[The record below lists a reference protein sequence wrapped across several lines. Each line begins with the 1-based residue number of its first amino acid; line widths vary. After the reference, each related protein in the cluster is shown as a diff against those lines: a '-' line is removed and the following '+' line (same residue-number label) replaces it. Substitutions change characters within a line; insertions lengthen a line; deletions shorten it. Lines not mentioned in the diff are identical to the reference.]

1 MRLED
6 AALSL
11 DVLDDL
17 HVELAAVGT
26 ADGGGEGLVGDPLG
40 GGTGSGLLHH
50 AVNLLEGQT
59 LGLRDKEPRVDDFF
73 ERVSTI
79 DKSRSGVER
88 VLTGT
93 GAQTTPNEENGRFK
107 VTLVL
112 VDLD

>member
-50 AVNLLEGQT
+50 AVNLLEG
-59 LGLRDKEPRVDDFF
+59 
-73 ERVSTI
+73 
-79 DKSRSGVER
+79 
-88 VLTGT
+88 
-93 GAQTTPNEENGRFK
+93 
-107 VTLVL
+107 
-112 VDLD
+112 

>member
-1 MRLED
+1 MREAMRLED

-17 HVELAAVGT
+17 HVELAAVGM

-79 DKSRSGVER
+79 VKE
-88 VLTGT
+88 
-93 GAQTTPNEENGRFK
+93 
-107 VTLVL
+107 
-112 VDLD
+112 